1 MTSTIN
7 FGNPLASSAQVANL
21 DGFNYTGPLT
31 VSGNGLGGVLTR
43 GTGPAANNLLMV
55 GSLFKGVMH
64 PSVGEMGGLVLINA
78 NQQSV
83 SSFNY
88 TGSGIFA
95 ARMTGSAGLGP

>member
-1 MTSTIN
+1 
-7 FGNPLASSAQVANL
+7 
-21 DGFNYTGPLT
+21 
-31 VSGNGLGGVLTR
+31 
-43 GTGPAANNLLMV
+43 MV
-55 GSLFKGVMH
+55 GSFFKGVMH

-78 NQQSV
+78 SQQSV